1 MTIFIGI
8 LAVVLL
14 FHIACG
20 GNMAKPFL
28 VGLHIAVGIFTVL
41 LLIAI
46 KSDLCSDSA
55 LVPVEF
61 ESGEEESVIHEFP
74 VAGCHAGIG
83 QKVAIGSFC
92 CWVLGAIGILV
103 ACKDPNEPS
112 ILEKWAKIT
121 AASAGTTKQ
130 TSVGPHPEKEKE
142 DMAFASRPI
151 EPVAE
156 QS

>member
-1 MTIFIGI
+1 
-8 LAVVLL
+8 
-14 FHIACG
+14 
-20 GNMAKPFL
+20 
-28 VGLHIAVGIFTVL
+28 
-41 LLIAI
+41 
-46 KSDLCSDSA
+46 
-55 LVPVEF
+55 
-61 ESGEEESVIHEFP
+61 

-103 ACKDPNEPS
+103 ACEDPNEPS